1 MHDAV
6 NMDASAP
13 TRASAIL
20 SATIVIATKAF
31 GAPGRL
37 RFGTHAT
44 ILPAATTMLSVLG
57 PHKKE
62 VPKPNLWIFNSRTST
77 TRSQGYTVYALFEA
91 GVRGLGPQCAAAV
104 TRSLSS

>member
-13 TRASAIL
+13 TSASVIL

-37 RFGTHAT
+37 AVRHPCNHTACSNDHAKCLGT
-44 ILPAATTMLSVLG
+44 SQ
-57 PHKKE
+57 E
-62 VPKPNLWIFNSRTST
+62 RSPKAQSLDFQFPNLDNTIS
-77 TRSQGYTVYALFEA
+77 
-91 GVRGLGPQCAAAV
+91 GLHRLCSV
-104 TRSLSS
+104 